1 MEKEIQLRDPGQQD
15 ISGFFRRTF
24 TQTTSSFGRIEE
36 SVVSEIPPMTSTQAK
51 LRAKQKEMGMP
62 RMSEAEMRAI
72 LKAEEAERKKRED
85 MEKKLLRQR
94 DLKARKKIQARE
106 KTMLKKKQEKGKQP
120 EGQESLTKYG
130 FIQKVSKSQ
139 LSEGGQC
146 NKET

>member
-1 MEKEIQLRDPGQQD
+1 
-15 ISGFFRRTF
+15 
-24 TQTTSSFGRIEE
+24 
-36 SVVSEIPPMTSTQAK
+36 MTSTQAK
-51 LRAKQKEMGMP
+51 LRAKQKETGMT

-106 KTMLKKKQEKGKQP
+106 KTILKKKQEKGKQT

-130 FIQKVSKSQ
+130 FTQKVPKSQ